1 MARNAQPGTPDRSPR
16 YIFPAG
22 TRRSLRFAAIGAAVL
37 AAIIGIAYAAGLKRV
52 SSPGPVASSHS
63 PIETRC
69 EQCHTV
75 GHGVADVRC
84 ERCHD
89 PGGADRFTQQGH
101 VLFGSGNNDTLTGNG
116 GADTFLFQLNGGHG
130 GNDTVT
136 DFSHAQGD
144 KLDISAYGLSSADLT
159 TLLQNAPSDSVTF
172 TNGDT
177 LTLTNVQ
184 VASLNQND
192 FILHH

>member
-1 MARNAQPGTPDRSPR
+1 
-16 YIFPAG
+16 
-22 TRRSLRFAAIGAAVL
+22 V
-37 AAIIGIAYAAGLKRV
+37 AY
-52 SSPGPVASSHS
+52 
-63 PIETRC
+63 
-69 EQCHTV
+69 
-75 GHGVADVRC
+75 
-84 ERCHD
+84 D
-89 PGGADRFTQQGH
+89 PGQSPPANDRVTVAVTDGQGATDTVNFIFNVACQGPTITLQGTNGKD
-101 VLFGSGNNDTLTGNG
+101 VIFGSGYNDTLTGNG

-159 TLLQNAPSDSVTF
+159 TLLQNAPSDTVTF